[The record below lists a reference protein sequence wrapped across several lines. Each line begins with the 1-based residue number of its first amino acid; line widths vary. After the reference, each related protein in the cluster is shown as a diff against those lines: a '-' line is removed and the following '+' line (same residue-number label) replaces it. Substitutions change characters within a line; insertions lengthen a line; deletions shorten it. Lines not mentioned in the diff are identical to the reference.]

1 MKLKFHFL
9 FLIVL
14 TLAWLANPAAAQT
27 NFVATNAPN
36 DSVANGY
43 LQVQEQLHAA
53 RLAIEEN
60 RQIAVDEAKK
70 NSEALALRLQSLE
83 LAVSAQHNSE
93 AESARKTQQLTLML
107 AGAFGLVGLG
117 IMLLM
122 VYFQWR
128 AFSQIAEIS
137 AQQNSM
143 LANASAVHQLA
154 APGRATVEVSNARL
168 LDVVGQLEKK
178 IHDLESGGRLL
189 ADTAPAKPV
198 EGLSE
203 ADRLLDA
210 NQPQKALAVLEKF
223 LTAQPRHANAL
234 LKRGVTLEKLGQ
246 LEVAL
251 ASCDQAIAAD
261 KNLTMAYLQKGGLLN
276 KLNRHPEALDCFEQA
291 LLAQD
296 KKGRA
301 A

>member
-1 MKLKFHFL
+1 
-9 FLIVL
+9 
-14 TLAWLANPAAAQT
+14 
-27 NFVATNAPN
+27 
-36 DSVANGY
+36 
-43 LQVQEQLHAA
+43 
-53 RLAIEEN
+53 
-60 RQIAVDEAKK
+60 
-70 NSEALALRLQSLE
+70 
-83 LAVSAQHNSE
+83 
-93 AESARKTQQLTLML
+93 ML

-168 LDVVGQLEKK
+168 LEVVGQLEKK
-178 IHDLESGGRLL
+178 IQDLESGGRLL
-189 ADTAPAKPV
+189 ADTALAKPL
-198 EGLSE
+198 EGLAE
-203 ADRLLDA
+203 AERLIEA
-210 NQPQKALAVLEKF
+210 NQPQKALMLLEKF
-223 LTAQPRHANAL
+223 LAGQPRHASAL
-234 LKRGVTLEKLGQ
+234 LKRGVALEKLGQ
-246 LEVAL
+246 LEAAL
-251 ASCDQAIAAD
+251 VSCDQAIAAD

-276 KLNRHPEALDCFEQA
+276 KLNRHPEALDCFEAA